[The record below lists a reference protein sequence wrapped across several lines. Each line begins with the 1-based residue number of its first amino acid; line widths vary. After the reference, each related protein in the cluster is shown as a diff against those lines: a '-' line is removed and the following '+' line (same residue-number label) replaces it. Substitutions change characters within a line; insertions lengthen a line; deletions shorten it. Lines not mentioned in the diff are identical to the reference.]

1 MRISCTVDGKQ
12 VELTLPPLASLSN
25 LLQRAGG
32 LSQADP
38 AAQCGRSYAFECLL
52 CSVILDGRVVAACR
66 VPAYRAD
73 GGEILTYRGFAGG
86 EEAEEIEEAFR
97 ENGTELC
104 AACKPGVVLTA
115 HALVH
120 QSGGS
125 DPQEIRQVA
134 RRLQCRCLN
143 PTDFVRA
150 VYSVSEGHRNQQQQR
165 GRPGDV
171 RSDRL

>member
-12 VELTLPPLASLSN
+12 VELSLPPLTTLSE
-25 LLQRAGG
+25 LLRRSGG
-32 LSQADP
+32 LDESDP
-38 AAQCGRSYAFECLL
+38 AAQCGGSYTFECLL
-52 CSVILDGRVVAACR
+52 CSVILNGRVVAACR

-73 GGEILTYRGFAGG
+73 GGSILTYDGFKDE
-86 EEAEEIEEAFR
+86 EEAREIEEAFL

-104 AACKPGVVLTA
+104 ESCRPGVVLIT

-125 DPQEIRQVA
+125 DPLEIRQVA

-150 VYSVSEGHRNQQQQR
+150 VYAVSEGQR
-165 GRPGDV
+165 PQGQRL
-171 RSDRL
+171 RSGESRSGKL

>member
-1 MRISCTVDGKQ
+1 MRIRCTVDGKQ
-12 VELTLPPLASLSN
+12 VELTIQPLATLSE
-25 LLQRAGG
+25 LLRKVGG
-32 LSQADP
+32 LREADP
-38 AAQCGRSYAFECLL
+38 AAQCGHSYAFECLL

-73 GGEILTYRGFAGG
+73 GGEITTYQGFREE
-86 EEAEEIEEAFR
+86 EEAREIENAFL

-104 AACKPGVVLTA
+104 EACRPGVILTT

-125 DPQEIRQVA
+125 DPREIRRVA

-150 VYSVSEGHRNQQQQR
+150 VYAVSEGQR
-165 GRPGDV
+165 PPQGRGGQE
-171 RSDRL
+171 RRGE

>member
-1 MRISCTVDGKQ
+1 MRIRCTVNRQQ
-12 VELTLPPLASLSN
+12 VELTIQPLATISE
-25 LLQRAGG
+25 LLRKVGT
-32 LSQADP
+32 LNEADP
-38 AAQCGRSYAFECLL
+38 AAQCGHGYAFECLL

-73 GGEILTYRGFAGG
+73 GAEITTYQGFRES
-86 EEAEEIEEAFR
+86 EEAREIEDAFL

-104 AACKPGVVLTA
+104 EACRPGIVLTT

-125 DPQEIRQVA
+125 DSKEIRRVA
-134 RRLQCRCLN
+134 RRVQCRCLN

-150 VYSVSEGHRNQQQQR
+150 VYAVSEGQR
-165 GRPGDV
+165 PPV
-171 RSDRL
+171 RRSE

>member
-12 VELTLPPLASLSN
+12 VELSLPPLTTLSE
-25 LLQRAGG
+25 LLRRTGG
-32 LSQADP
+32 LDEADP
-38 AAQCGRSYAFECLL
+38 AAQCGGTYAFECLL

-73 GGEILTYRGFAGG
+73 GASILTYSAFKDE
-86 EEAEEIEEAFR
+86 EEALEIEEAFR

-104 AACKPGVVLTA
+104 NSCRPGVVLTT

-125 DPQEIRQVA
+125 DPLEIRQVA

-150 VYSVSEGHRNQQQQR
+150 VYSVSEGQR
-165 GRPGDV
+165 AQGQRV
-171 RSDRL
+171 RESDSRSSRL

>member
-12 VELTLPPLASLSN
+12 VELSLPPLATLSE
-25 LLQRAGG
+25 LLRKTGG
-32 LSQADP
+32 LDEADP
-38 AAQCGRSYAFECLL
+38 SARCGRSFAFECLL

-73 GGEILTYRGFAGG
+73 GAAIVTYNGFRKE
-86 EEAEEIEEAFR
+86 EEAREIEEAFL

-104 AACKPGVVLTA
+104 DACRPGVVLTT

-125 DPQEIRQVA
+125 DPLEVRQVA
-134 RRLQCRCLN
+134 RHLQCRCLN

-150 VYSVSEGHRNQQQQR
+150 VYSVSEGQRLPGQRVRSSEGR
-165 GRPGDV
+165 GR
-171 RSDRL
+171 